1 MNPLFRKAGEVGK
14 GAAKRG
20 TPSLPPPLLR
30 ERVIRGN
37 RVKAAQGTNP
47 LPRRMDR
54 VMLPHQCSGETLWRP
69 IFNR

>member
-1 MNPLFRKAGEVGK
+1 MNPLFRKAGEVG
-14 GAAKRG
+14 RG
-20 TPSLPPPLLR
+20 RPNVAPPPLPPPLLR

-47 LPRRMDR
+47 LPRRTDR